1 MIPEAAVGLGQE
13 FSKAFV
19 PFEAK
24 RFVLW
29 HLLIRL
35 TLQFQLQ
42 ITLRVGSKR
51 HVSCSTKSH
60 PCMQPNDFRGVGCSM
75 SDSNPLAGLMLCSES
90 EAP

>member
-1 MIPEAAVGLGQE
+1 LGQE

-19 PFEAK
+19 PSEAK

-42 ITLRVGSKR
+42 ITLRVEAKR
-51 HVSCSTKSH
+51 HAICSTKSH
-60 PCMQPNDFRGVGCSM
+60 PYMQPNDFKGVGCCI
-75 SDSNPLAGLMLCSES
+75 SDSNPLAGLMPCSER